1 MHFTLSREHPYK
13 LNSQTYSSTIIPK
26 RAQPRQML
34 SKLGAHASEACGQ
47 LVLANLTSRR
57 VPKASEVT
65 SGFVVFFGLAER
77 HSALDGLQSAKQL
90 FWILFKHSQD
100 IVVCG
105 WPVHFFQPLQEA
117 FDRRIRLFTGPWQKL
132 A

>member
-1 MHFTLSREHPYK
+1 
-13 LNSQTYSSTIIPK
+13 
-26 RAQPRQML
+26 ML

-57 VPKASEVT
+57 VPEASEVT
-65 SGFVVFFGLAER
+65 SGFVVFFGLAERRAER

-90 FWILFKHSQD
+90 FWIFFKHSQD

-105 WPVHFFQPLQEA
+105 WPVHVFQPLQEV
-117 FDRRIRLFTGPWQKL
+117 FDRRIRLFSGFWQKP

>member
-1 MHFTLSREHPYK
+1 MFVE
-13 LNSQTYSSTIIPK
+13 
-26 RAQPRQML
+26 
-34 SKLGAHASEACGQ
+34 LGAHASEACGQ

-90 FWILFKHSQD
+90 FWIFFQHSQD
-100 IVVCG
+100 VVVCG
-105 WPVHFFQPLQEA
+105 WPVHVFQPLQEV
-117 FDRRIRLFTGPWQKL
+117 FDRRIRLFTGSW
-132 A
+132 